1 MATIPSTTTTP
12 TFNTDYITG
21 YDELLNNS
29 LRPNSGGIPTQ
40 GQLYRNVNSYGKMTD
55 AYGNP
60 IVGQSLYDQLNSS
73 NPKIVKQANAQLET
87 LKKNWVTDVLTT
99 EYTDPLT
106 GVQQYTNPN
115 SAAYKEAYANLYANP
130 ANNPRWVAQQNKIAA
145 DKALAEAKT
154 AQDVADAQAAKEK
167 ADAEAI
173 AAAAKEKAITE
184 KDIADQA
191 ALKTENELKLQTATK
206 PLDVT
211 KIGGGFDAAGNP
223 ILSNITA
230 GISQEDINKG
240 LLNVAKVGQAQTI
253 TNPNSAAD
261 VAKMVDAAKAVDVN
275 VTPDSLVSNRLA
287 GLLGKNNP
295 YIQQAVNA
303 ANLQASRRGMLNTG
317 AAAGFATD
325 AAIKAALPIAQQDA
339 ATIQKANEA
348 NAAAA
353 NQLLNTGVSLKATSL
368 DRQAQNDIQV
378 QNWNAANKIAV
389 DTTNTNAVNDAVKIF
404 TTAMLNDKVNGAS
417 DARKNAD
424 TLYQLITSGNI
435 DIAKKAADATIA
447 ELAANRTLEN
457 DKQLAVFNNSLS
469 IALESVKAD
478 LQHTRDVFV
487 ADADMT
493 KAANAEIADLNAKFN
508 ASIQALNLTPDL
520 TGAAKAAIANNMSIK
535 FYQDQQDVYN
545 RYTSFSSLVNSD
557 AGKTAAALVSP
568 TK

>member
-29 LRPNSGGIPTQ
+29 LRPNAKGVPTQ
-40 GQLYRNVNSYGKMTD
+40 GFLYRSVKNYGKMTD

-60 IVGQSLYDQLNSS
+60 IVGQALYEQLNSP
-73 NPKIVKQANAQLET
+73 NDAIANEANAQLET
-87 LKKNWVTDVLTT
+87 LKKNWVTDVLKTG
-99 EYTDPLT
+99 YTDPLT
-106 GVQQYTNPN
+106 GVQQYTDPN
-115 SAAYKEAYANLYANP
+115 SAAYKEAYANLYAKP
-130 ANNPRWVAQQNKIAA
+130 ANNPRWVAQQNKIIA
-145 DKALAEAKT
+145 DK
-154 AQDVADAQAAKEK
+154 AAKEK

-173 AAAAKEKAITE
+173 AAAANEKAITE

-191 ALKTENELKLQTATK
+191 ALKTENELKLQTATA
-206 PLDVT
+206 PLDVK
-211 KIGGGFDAAGNP
+211 KIGGGFDATGNP
-223 ILSNITA
+223 ISSNITA
-230 GISQEDINKG
+230 GISQEDINNG

-378 QNWNAANKIAV
+378 QNWNVANKIAV
-389 DTTNTNAVNDAVKIF
+389 DTTNTNAINDAVKIF

-424 TLYQLITSGNI
+424 ALRQLITSGNI

-447 ELAANRTLEN
+447 ELASNRTLEN
-457 DKQLAVFNNSLS
+457 DKQLAVFKSSLD
-469 IALESVKAD
+469 IVLEEKKAD
-478 LQHTRDVFV
+478 LQHTRDVFI

-493 KAANAEIADLNAKFN
+493 KAANVEIADLTEKFN
-508 ASIQALNLTPDL
+508 SYIHQLNGMADIEAST
-520 TGAAKAAIANNMSIK
+520 KAALANNATIK

>member
-12 TFNTDYITG
+12 TFNSSYIAS
-21 YDELLNNS
+21 YPDLVAKAQS
-29 LRPNSGGIPTQ
+29 DSKSPNYIGAIS
-40 GQLYRNVNSYGKMTD
+40 NYGKMTD
-55 AYGNP
+55 AYGNA
-60 IVGQSLYDQLNSS
+60 IIGESLYDQLNSS
-73 NPKIVKQANAQLET
+73 DPAIAKQANAQLND
-87 LKKNWVTDVLTT
+87 LKKNWATDVLAT
-99 EYTDPLT
+99 EYIDPIT
-106 GVQQYTNPN
+106 GKQQYTDPN
-115 SAAYKEAYANLYANP
+115 SAAYKQAYANLYANP
-130 ANNPRWVAQQNKIAA
+130 ADNPRWVAQQNKIAA

-173 AAAAKEKAITE
+173 AAAANEKAITE

-191 ALKTENELKLQTATK
+191 ALKTENQLKLKTATS
-206 PLDVT
+206 PLDVK

-223 ILSNITA
+223 VSSNITA

-389 DTTNTNAVNDAVKIF
+389 DTTNTNAINDAVKIF
-404 TTAMLNDKVNGAS
+404 TTAMLNDKVNLATS
-417 DARKNAD
+417 QNNNVN
-424 TLYQLITSGNI
+424 TLRQLISTGNI

-447 ELAANRTLEN
+447 ELAADKKLES
-457 DKQLAVFNNSLS
+457 DKQLEVFKSSLD
-469 IALESVKAD
+469 IVLEEKKAE
-478 LQHTRDVFV
+478 LQHTRDSFI

-493 KAANAEIADLNAKFN
+493 KAANAEIADLTTKFN
-508 ASIQALNLTPDL
+508 AYIQQLNTMPDM
-520 TGAAKAAIANNMSIK
+520 TASAKAALANSATIK
-535 FYQDQQDVYN
+535 FYQDTQNVYD
-545 RYTSFSSLVNSD
+545 RYGSQSSIINTP
-557 AGKTAAALVSP
+557 AGKTATALVSS

>member
-1 MATIPSTTTTP
+1 MATSTFDPSYISNFSNSIQDLSSSNP
-12 TFNTDYITG
+12 ALASNMGKFGKVTD
-21 YDELLNNS
+21 E
-29 LRPNSGGIPTQ
+29 
-40 GQLYRNVNSYGKMTD
+40 
-55 AYGNP
+55 YGNP
-60 IVGQSLYDQLNSS
+60 LFDQTTYANWNDPQTQKYVSKTLDNWADTVLQNNYIDPSTNKKINWESVGGINSS
-73 NPKIVKQANAQLET
+73 A
-87 LKKNWVTDVLTT
+87 
-99 EYTDPLT
+99 Y
-106 GVQQYTNPN
+106 N
-115 SAAYKEAYANLYANP
+115 SAKQQLLGNP
-130 ANNPRWVAQQNKIAA
+130 ENNPRWTAQENKIAA

-173 AAAAKEKAITE
+173 AAAANEKAITE
-184 KDIADQA
+184 KDLADQA
-191 ALKTENELKLQTATK
+191 ALKKENELKLQTATA
-206 PLDVT
+206 PLDVK
-211 KIGGGFDAAGNP
+211 KIGGGFDAAGN
-223 ILSNITA
+223 LVSSNITA
-230 GISQEDINKG
+230 GITQEDINKG
-240 LLNVAKVGQAQTI
+240 LLNIAKVGQAQTI

-261 VAKMVDAAKAVDVN
+261 VSKMVDAAKAVDVN

-378 QNWNAANKIAV
+378 QNWNAANKISV

-424 TLYQLITSGNI
+424 TLRQLITSGNI

-557 AGKTAAALVSP
+557 AGKTAAALVSS

>member
-29 LRPNSGGIPTQ
+29 LRPNAKGVPTQ
-40 GQLYRNVNSYGKMTD
+40 GFLYRSVKNYGKMTD

-60 IVGQSLYDQLNSS
+60 IAGQALYEQLNSP
-73 NPKIVKQANAQLET
+73 NDAIAEEANAQFEK

-106 GVQQYTNPN
+106 GVQQYTDPN
-115 SAAYKEAYANLYANP
+115 SAAYKEAYQNLYDNP
-130 ANNPRWVAQQNKIAA
+130 ANNPRWVAQQNKITA
-145 DKALAEAKT
+145 DK
-154 AQDVADAQAAKEK
+154 AAKEK

-191 ALKTENELKLQTATK
+191 ALKTENELKLQTATA
-206 PLDVT
+206 PLDVK
-211 KIGGGFDAAGNP
+211 KIGGGFDATGNP
-223 ILSNITA
+223 ISSNITA
-230 GISQEDINKG
+230 GIGQEDINKG

-339 ATIQKANEA
+339 ATIQKANES

-389 DTTNTNAVNDAVKIF
+389 DTTNTNAINDAVKIF

-424 TLYQLITSGNI
+424 ALRQLITSGNI

-447 ELAANRTLEN
+447 ELASNRTLEN
-457 DKQLAVFNNSLS
+457 DKQLAVFKSSLD
-469 IALESVKAD
+469 IVLEEKKAE
-478 LQHTRDVFV
+478 LQHTRDVFI

-493 KAANAEIADLNAKFN
+493 KAANVEIADLTEKFN
-508 ASIQALNLTPDL
+508 SYIHQLNGMADIEAST
-520 TGAAKAAIANNMSIK
+520 KAALANNATIK
-535 FYQDQQDVYN
+535 FYQDQKDVYN

-557 AGKTAAALVSP
+557 AGKTATALVSP

>member
-29 LRPNSGGIPTQ
+29 LRPNAKGVPTQ
-40 GQLYRNVNSYGKMTD
+40 GFLYRSVKDYGKMTD

-60 IVGQSLYDQLNSS
+60 IVGQALYEQLNSP
-73 NPKIVKQANAQLET
+73 NDAIAKEANAQLEK

-99 EYTDPLT
+99 GTDPLT
-106 GVQQYTNPN
+106 GAQQYTDPN
-115 SAAYKEAYANLYANP
+115 SAAYKEAYQNLYDNP
-130 ANNPRWVAQQNKIAA
+130 ANNPRWVVQQNKITA
-145 DKALAEAKT
+145 DKAAAANKT
-154 AQDVADAQAAKEK
+154 ANET
-167 ADAEAI
+167 
-173 AAAAKEKAITE
+173 AITE
-184 KDIADQA
+184 KDLADQV
-191 ALKTENELKLQTATK
+191 ALKKENELKLQTATA
-206 PLDVT
+206 PLDVK

-223 ILSNITA
+223 ISSNITA
-230 GISQEDINKG
+230 EITQEDINKG

-339 ATIQKANEA
+339 ATIQKANES

-389 DTTNTNAVNDAVKIF
+389 DTANTNAINDAVKIF

-424 TLYQLITSGNI
+424 ALRQLITSGNI

-447 ELAANRTLEN
+447 ELASNRTLEN
-457 DKQLAVFNNSLS
+457 DKQLAVFKSSLD
-469 IALESVKAD
+469 IVLEEKKAD
-478 LQHTRDVFV
+478 LQHTRDVFI

-493 KAANAEIADLNAKFN
+493 KAANVEIADLTQKFN
-508 ASIQALNLTPDL
+508 SYIHQLNGMPDMEAST
-520 TGAAKAAIANNMSIK
+520 KAALANIATIK
-535 FYQDQQDVYN
+535 FYQDQKDVYK

-557 AGKTAAALVSP
+557 AGKTATALVSP